1 MAETPSLY
9 GIKNSNRNFN
19 DPHYWGKNQFN
30 SSFPIALAC
39 YMRDLNIPAKYIQMN
54 AGLDTEITNIPISTL
69 FNTTIGNEELT
80 FQFESRY
87 KPFDEF
93 VHDELETIDCVVM
106 HGETY
111 LRPIEIKLTTL
122 PDQTTFDKSDAEY
135 GSEIVVRSATMRY
148 LALSMA
154 ESLKSEFSEINKL
167 FVGSCK
173 TIRNWDNSAE
183 LKGCL
188 GEILDSLDKFYE
200 KYYTYQKPLL
210 MQPVW
215 KTIGKSAEL
224 AENCLDIFVW
234 SDFALTKLFMD
245 SAKSHTGSKIS
256 RHQRA
261 ALRLARFLFEV
272 SRGGEIFQ
280 APIYDGM
287 SLGNQTDKEF
297 SLSGVKTNSF
307 MACDRL
313 TTPVVTKSEIKN
325 IILGGGQKYLS
336 PERRFD
342 AIIYF
347 SEGIFE

>member
-39 YMRDLNIPAKYIQMN
+39 YMRDLEIPAIYIKMN
-54 AGLDTEITNIPISTL
+54 AEIETEISDLPIPEL
-69 FNTTIGNEELT
+69 FNTTVANEELI

-87 KPFDEF
+87 TPFDEF
-93 VHDELETIDCVVM
+93 VHDELETIDCVVA
-106 HGETY
+106 HGDKF

-122 PDQTTFDKSDAEY
+122 PDQTTFDKTDEEY

-154 ESLKSEFSEINKL
+154 ESLKDEFSDINKI
-167 FVGSCK
+167 FVPSCK
-173 TIRNWDNSAE
+173 TIRNWDNATE
-183 LKGCL
+183 LKASL
-188 GEILDSLDKFYE
+188 DEILASLDEFYK

-245 SAKSHTGSKIS
+245 SAKSK
-256 RHQRA
+256 
-261 ALRLARFLFEV
+261 L
-272 SRGGEIFQ
+272 
-280 APIYDGM
+280 P
-287 SLGNQTDKEF
+287 
-297 SLSGVKTNSF
+297 
-307 MACDRL
+307 
-313 TTPVVTKSEIKN
+313 
-325 IILGGGQKYLS
+325 
-336 PERRFD
+336 
-342 AIIYF
+342 
-347 SEGIFE
+347 